1 AAGGGQPVG
10 LDLDRSAELALV
22 RRGPRGRRTGWAIDR
37 TTGDEQ
43 LLVPSGGPR
52 SPHLRRPSARGA
64 VARELHPF
72 LAVGRGARGEPQS
85 AVVLAERADAD
96 LDHIALTASGR
107 EAILLWN
114 VAGESVCERIDLE
127 TRERVDPPPPE
138 PVARDCSFS
147 HDGRCLAMTLEGPTA
162 PRAVWRFDGA
172 SGQWSRVTGQRPGW
186 RAPLAPAPPRR
197 RRPRALG
204 LALSP
209 GGVPRSGAGR
219 RLLPWRP
226 RIAGASRLQSPLP
239 GPRRPGHRRLRAQ
252 RARLVGVRALV
263 RECRQPRQALGR
275 DPRRDGL
282 RAAPRRRG
290 RSPRPA
296 GSPALA
302 DRTEGT

>member
-127 TRERVDPPPPE
+127 TRERVEPPPPE

-186 RAPLAPAPPRR
+186 VAPGA
-197 RRPRALG
+197 RP
-204 LALSP
+204 S
-209 GGVPRSGAGR
+209 
-219 RLLPWRP
+219 
-226 RIAGASRLQSPLP
+226 LQ
-239 GPRRPGHRRLRAQ
+239 RLRADDGLELSGWLYRPAASPAPGPAVVFFHGGPESQ
-252 RARLVGVRALV
+252 ERPGYSPLFQALV
-263 RECRQPRQALGR
+263 ARGIAVF
-275 DPRRDGL
+275 
-282 RAAPRRRG
+282 APNVRG
-290 RSPRPA
+290 SSGYGHSFVNA
-296 GSPALA
+296 DNLA
-302 DRTEGT
+302 